1 MGEEKGHAFIMIKL
15 LSHLFRHDFA
25 SGRITASALG
35 EDRSSLPSVP
45 IPASMPPDQGGVN
58 EEDFGFRFLPVQLVQ
73 IMRIVFAG

>member
-35 EDRSSLPSVP
+35 ENRRSHPSVR
-45 IPASMPPDQGGVN
+45 IPAGISSDKGGANVD
-58 EEDFGFRFLPVQLVQ
+58 ESGFRSAPVQLVQ
-73 IMRIVFAG
+73 ILKIVFPG